1 VRAELYCV
9 ATLDGETLESPTV
22 VPPKIISSFAYRG
35 AGGKDKAGFMA
46 RKRNGGARGGE
57 TEIHALGGLR
67 REDNAEAR
75 RARRL
80 AEAEGQG
87 ERNNTEGTEDTV
99 TCGEGTTSK
108 SRFLVASGSSE

>member
-46 RKRNGGARGGE
+46 RKRNGGARAGG

-75 RARRL
+75 RF

-87 ERNNTEGTEDTV
+87 ERNNTEGTEDTES
-99 TCGEGTTSK
+99 CGGGTTSK
-108 SRFLVASGSSE
+108 SRFLVACGSSE